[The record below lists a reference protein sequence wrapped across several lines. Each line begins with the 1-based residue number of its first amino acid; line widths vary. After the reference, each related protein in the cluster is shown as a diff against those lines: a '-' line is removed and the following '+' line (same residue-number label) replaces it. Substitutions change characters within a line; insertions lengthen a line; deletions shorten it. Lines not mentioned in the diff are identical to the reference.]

1 MQKIIFYT
9 VLLLITF
16 IAKVSAQ
23 ENSFESRAK
32 QISKRIDSIVK
43 VEKEALKEQ
52 VLVIDKN
59 LKEGI
64 ITKNEAMTLKQK
76 AADETAKNIEDRVQF
91 EQKKLE
97 TLIQDKINGLVEY
110 DTIKKVKKG
119 GTTIIIG
126 HNSND
131 SIKDQTEI
139 NLTSFKVYNGEKDK
153 IEKKSRRT
161 TSQFVFAAGLNNL
174 ITEGENFEN
183 SDYRVWGS
191 HFYEWGTT
199 YNTRIFK
206 NNNLLHA
213 KYGFS
218 VMYNNLRPTDNR
230 FFLKN
235 GEQTEL
241 QTGSVNFDESRLR
254 NVYLVAPIHLE
265 FDFTPKKT
273 NKEGNTYFRTH
284 ESLRLGIGGYG
295 GVRVKSK
302 QILKYEREGDRV
314 KDKQKGDFN
323 VSDVI
328 YGLSAYLG
336 YEEISLYVKY
346 DVNPL
351 FKNNSVEQNNIS
363 LGVRFDF
370 N

>member
-9 VLLLITF
+9 VVLLITF

-52 VLVIDKN
+52 ILVIDKN
-59 LKEGI
+59 LEDGT
-64 ITKNEAMTLKQK
+64 ITKNEAMSLKQK
-76 AADETAKNIEDRVQF
+76 AADESAKNIEDKVLF
-91 EQKKLE
+91 EQQKLE
-97 TLIQDKINGLVEY
+97 GLIQDKINGLVEY
-110 DTIKKVKKG
+110 DTIVNYKKG
-119 GTTIIIG
+119 GTSIVIG
-126 HNSND
+126 NS
-131 SIKDQTEI
+131 KEI
-139 NLTSFKVYNGEKDK
+139 GEDHTQINISSLKVYHGNKDLQK
-153 IEKKSRRT
+153 KKSRRT

-191 HFYEWGTT
+191 HFYEWGST

-241 QTGSVNFDESRLR
+241 QKSVVNFDESRFR
-254 NVYLVAPIHLE
+254 NVYLVAPVHLE
-265 FDFTPKKT
+265 FDFTPKKR
-273 NKEGNTYFRTH
+273 NKDGEAYFRSH
-284 ESLRLGIGGYG
+284 DSFRLGIGGYAG
-295 GVRVKSK
+295 IRVKSK
-302 QILKYEREGDRV
+302 QILKYERDGDNV

-323 VSDVI
+323 VSNYI
-328 YGLSAYLG
+328 YGLSTYIG
-336 YEEISLYVKY
+336 YGQTSLYLKY
-346 DVNPL
+346 DLNPL
-351 FKNNSVEQNNIS
+351 FKNNAIDQNNIS

>member
-9 VLLLITF
+9 VVLLIAF
-16 IAKVSAQ
+16 ISKVSAQ
-23 ENSFESRAK
+23 ENSFEARAK

-43 VEKEALKEQ
+43 IEKQALKEQ
-52 VLVIDKN
+52 ILVIDKN
-59 LKEGI
+59 LEEGI
-64 ITKNEAMTLKQK
+64 ITKNEAMSLKQK
-76 AADETAKNIEDRVQF
+76 AADESATNIENKVQL
-91 EQKKLE
+91 EQQKLE
-97 TLIQDKINGLVEY
+97 GLIQDKINGLVQY
-110 DTIKKVKKG
+110 DTIKKNSNG
-119 GTTIIIG
+119 GTSIVIG
-126 HNSND
+126 NSDN
-131 SIKDQTEI
+131 IGENHTQI
-139 NLTSFKVYNGEKDK
+139 NIGSLKVYHGNKDLQ
-153 IEKKSRRT
+153 EKKSRRT
-161 TSQFVFAAGLNNL
+161 TSQFIFAAGLNNL

-206 NNNLLHA
+206 DNNLLHV
-213 KYGFS
+213 KYGLS

-295 GVRVKSK
+295 GVREKTK
-302 QILKYEREGDRV
+302 QILKYEREGDNV

-323 VSDVI
+323 VSNYI
-328 YGLSAYLG
+328 YGLSAYIG
-336 YEEISLYVKY
+336 YKETSLYVKY
-346 DVNPL
+346 DLNPL
-351 FKNNSVEQNNIS
+351 FKNNSVDQNNIS
-363 LGVRFDF
+363 LGIRFDF